1 MYYLM
6 GDKIEKNYLLGH
18 TIAANSTFLP
28 NQITTILPLTL
39 RRQFDQMVITH
50 HHFISNII
58 SLLQH

>member
-6 GDKIEKNYLLGH
+6 WGKIEKNYLLEH
-18 TIAANSTFLP
+18 TIAESPTFLP
-28 NQITTILPLTL
+28 NQRTTILPLTL